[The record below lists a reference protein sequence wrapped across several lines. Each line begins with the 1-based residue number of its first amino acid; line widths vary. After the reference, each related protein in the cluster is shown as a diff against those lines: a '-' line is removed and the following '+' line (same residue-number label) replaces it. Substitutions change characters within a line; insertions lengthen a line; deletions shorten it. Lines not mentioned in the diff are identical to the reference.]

1 MDGLGGLD
9 WQSRIEDF
17 SHEIAGLLAQ
27 VLSEL
32 GPCTCRC
39 YGMKRERGEI
49 NLTLGNPLKI
59 FQIQ

>member
-9 WQSRIEDF
+9 RQSRIEDF

-32 GPCTCRC
+32 GALHVSMLWDEKGAWWNKLDIGQP
-39 YGMKRERGEI
+39 
-49 NLTLGNPLKI
+49 P
-59 FQIQ
+59 